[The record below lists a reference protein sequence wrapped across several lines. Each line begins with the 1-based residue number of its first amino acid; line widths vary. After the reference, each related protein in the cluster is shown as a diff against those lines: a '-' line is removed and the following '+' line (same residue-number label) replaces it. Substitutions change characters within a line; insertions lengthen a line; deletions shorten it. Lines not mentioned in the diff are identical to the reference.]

1 MRRARFLALLLT
13 LCASVGVL
21 AQAPGLVSIRFQR
34 LGIDEG
40 LSQATARAMA
50 QDREG
55 VVWIGTQDGLNRFDG
70 EDFTVFRRDQQD
82 PRSLVDNHVTAL
94 LVDRA
99 GTLWVGTQSGGLGR
113 YDADAGN
120 FRNFEVGP
128 QALGAVQVSALAQD
142 AQGAIWV
149 ASGRGHLQRID
160 AANGR
165 FESIAIPASTQVL
178 TLLAL
183 PDGDLMIGGSDGLWR
198 WQARER
204 ALRRFADGLS
214 EGHLTV
220 QALARDADGRLW
232 VGTGGQGVFV
242 TDAQG
247 RALAHHDQSGGLAGD
262 DVRALL
268 IDRQARAWIGTY
280 TGLSR
285 IDGGDAPPRS
295 WSGERARRV
304 GLSSERVHSLLEDRD
319 GVVWVGTW
327 LGGAHFYTP
336 GSDAFREYRN
346 QAGEP
351 GALPGNAVRCLLA
364 DEHDRLWLGVQEGGG
379 LVQFDTAQGVLQ
391 QFLPRPGDPGSVA
404 SDRVQAIARD
414 LDGDLWVGFVD
425 AGLDRLRRGSSAFEH
440 LPAAIQDARAPQ
452 HENVLVM
459 HVDRAGTLWIGYQ
472 DAGMD
477 ALCRGCTEFRRYR
490 HVPGQ
495 AEGLPAHSI
504 GAIFESSRGELWV
517 GARPG
522 GLTRLDRATGIFT
535 PIEQLLAGPDDA
547 VPRAITAMA
556 ESRSGELWIGTQGS
570 GVVRLIEQAD
580 GRYRGVAYTHKQ
592 GMAADAVGSLIEDE
606 RGAMWVSTTLG
617 ISRIDPRSGRIENFS
632 GRSGAQADGYFVGA
646 GARLSDGTIALGGLR
661 GVTLFDPAAIALR
674 SELRAPVV
682 SEVRVLQSQ
691 GVRGKAWRLKR
702 GELRGTADDLWLRA
716 GSGGFGLTFSA
727 LAFADPE
734 LVQYAYRL
742 DPLDRDWI
750 ETSARERIASY
761 PHLSPGGYTLRVRAR
776 YPGEPWSAERRIDV
790 RLDPLWWQT
799 VWARGAL
806 LAVPLGLLLLWGRNR
821 REQTQE
827 RLRAQAVLAASEE
840 RLKLALWG
848 TGDELW
854 DADLRTGRLV
864 RMNPLAHLRVTHEA
878 SEHSLQGF
886 TPFVHPEDL
895 QGFSDA
901 LQAHVLGHTD
911 DFDYTYRSQDVNH
924 EWRWLRSRGRSVERD
939 AQGRAVRMA
948 GITQDIT
955 ELKEFEQT
963 LRRINQQLEERVSAR
978 TAELTR
984 LNADLVRTI
993 EELRLTQHQ
1002 LVESEK
1008 LAALGGLVA
1017 GIAHEINT
1025 PLGVGVTAASHLEQQ
1040 ARKFEEK
1047 LLRGALDAAE
1057 IESFRGVVS
1066 DCSSMVL
1073 RNLQRADK
1081 MIRSFKQVAVD
1092 QASEEP
1098 RRFELRAYLE
1108 EVLTSL
1114 HPALKRGRQSIE
1126 LEVPSN
1132 LMVSTYPGALYQI
1145 VANLV
1150 MNALTHAFEG
1160 RERGVMR
1167 LAAHLEGE
1175 MLHFEFSDD
1184 GVGMAEDVRKRIFE
1198 PFFTTRRGR
1207 GGSGLG
1213 MHIAYNL
1220 ATQRLGGS
1228 IECQSTP
1235 GRGTRFL
1242 LRLPAKIPEA
1252 VA

>member
-1 MRRARFLALLLT
+1 MGRARWIALCLG
-13 LCASVGVL
+13 LCASLGAL

-34 LGIDEG
+34 LGIEEG
-40 LSQATARAMA
+40 LSQATARALA

-55 VVWIGTQDGLNRFDG
+55 LVWIGTQDGLNRFDG

-82 PRSLVDNHVTAL
+82 PRSLADNHVTAL
-94 LVDRA
+94 LVDQA

-120 FRNFEVGP
+120 FRNFAVGP
-128 QALGAVQVSALAQD
+128 GALAAVQVNALAQD
-142 AQGAIWV
+142 AQGVVWT
-149 ASGRGHLQRID
+149 ASGRGNLQRI
-160 AANGR
+160 AADDT
-165 FESIAIPASTQVL
+165 FETVAIPASMQVL
-178 TLLAL
+178 ALLAL
-183 PDGDLMIGGSDGLWR
+183 PDGDMMVGGSEGLWR
-198 WQARER
+198 WHARER
-204 ALRRFADGLS
+204 ALRRFGAELS
-214 EGHLTV
+214 QQHHTV
-220 QALARDADGRLW
+220 QALARDAQGRLW
-232 VGTGGQGVFV
+232 IGTG
-242 TDAQG
+242 AQG
-247 RALAHHDQSGGLAGD
+247 LYVVDDAGAVLLHHDRSTGLAGD

-268 IDRQARAWIGTY
+268 ADRFGRAWIGTY

-285 IDGGDAPPRS
+285 IDAAGAAPRS
-295 WSGERARRV
+295 WRGERARAV
-304 GLSSERVHSLLEDRD
+304 GLSSERVHALIEDRD
-319 GVVWVGTW
+319 GLVWVGTW

-336 GSDAFREYRN
+336 ASDAFREYRS
-346 QAGEP
+346 QPAEAR
-351 GALPGNAVRCLLA
+351 ALPGSAVRCLLA
-364 DEHDRLWLGVQEGGG
+364 DPDDRLWLGIQEGGG
-379 LVQFDTAQGVLQ
+379 LVQFDPAQGLVRR
-391 QFLPRPGDPGSVA
+391 FLPRRDDPGSLA

-425 AGLDRLRRGSSAFEH
+425 AGLDRLRRGAGAFEH
-440 LPAAIQDARAPQ
+440 LPAAIQDAQAPQ

-477 ALCRGCTEFRRYR
+477 ALCRGCREFKRYR

-495 AEGLPAHSI
+495 AGGLPAHSI
-504 GAIFESSRGELWV
+504 GAIHESSRGELWV

-522 GLTRLDRATGIFT
+522 GLMRLDRATGVFT
-535 PIEQLLAGPDDA
+535 PIEDLLSGPDDA
-547 VPRAITAMA
+547 VPRAITAVA
-556 ESRSGELWIGTQGS
+556 ESRNGELWVGTQGS
-570 GVVRLIEQAD
+570 GVVRLIEQSD
-580 GRYRGVAYTHKQ
+580 GRWRGVAYTHKQ

-646 GARLSDGTIALGGLR
+646 GARLADGSIALGGLR

-674 SELRAPVV
+674 SELRAPVLG
-682 SEVRVLQSQ
+682 EVRVLQSQ
-691 GVRGKAWRLKR
+691 GVQGKAWRLQR
-702 GELRGTADDLWLRA
+702 GELRGAPDDLWLRA

-750 ETSARERIASY
+750 ETPARQRIASY
-761 PHLSPGGYTLRVRAR
+761 PHLAPGGYTLRVRAR
-776 YPGEPWSAERRIDV
+776 YPGEPWSAERRVDV
-790 RLDPLWWQT
+790 KLDPLWWQT
-799 VWARGAL
+799 IWARAAMLAL
-806 LAVPLGLLLLWGRNR
+806 PLGPLLLWARNR
-821 REQTQE
+821 RQQARE
-827 RLRAQAVLAASEE
+827 RVRAQAVLAASEE

-854 DADLRTGRLV
+854 DADLRSGRLV

-878 SEHSLQGF
+878 REASLQGF
-886 TPFVHPEDL
+886 TPFVHPEDIA
-895 QGFSDA
+895 GFGEA
-901 LQAHVLGHTD
+901 LQAHVQGRTD
-911 DFDYTYRSQDVNH
+911 DFDYAYRSQDVHH

-939 AQGRAVRMA
+939 EFGRAVRMA

-984 LNADLVRTI
+984 LNADLVHTI

-1040 ARKFEEK
+1040 VRRFEDRLAR
-1047 LLRGALDAAE
+1047 GTPDAAE
-1057 IESFRGVVS
+1057 IDAFRGVVS
-1066 DCSSMVL
+1066 DCSAMVL

-1098 RRFELRAYLE
+1098 RRFELRGYLD

-1114 HPALKRGRQSIE
+1114 HPALKRGRHSIE
-1126 LEVPSN
+1126 LDVPPD
-1132 LMVSTYPGALYQI
+1132 LLVSTYPGALYQV

-1160 RERGVMR
+1160 RDRGTMR
-1167 LAAHLEGE
+1167 IAARRDGDL
-1175 MLHFEFSDD
+1175 LQLEFSDD
-1184 GVGMAEDVRKRIFE
+1184 GVGMAEDVRKRVFE

-1213 MHIAYNL
+1213 MHIVYNL

-1228 IECQSTP
+1228 IECHSTP
-1235 GRGTRFL
+1235 GAGTRFL
-1242 LRLPAKIPEA
+1242 LRLPVRIHEIMA
-1252 VA
+1252 